1 MSGLQKVICGKWL
14 FLPHYG
20 RLRLFMTTCNIFG
33 ILTWFLGDFYWL
45 LFQKMKFL
53 FFFFTQAMES
63 IQVGDL
69 DSSQMKI
76 LVDFLTSQACCDEQK
91 TFDSILNLSKHIKS
105 GNEKPF
111 RYVLTFCFSFCIYVC
126 IMQLNS
132 GLSYLIW
139 DILLKIAIE
148 KFY

>member
-1 MSGLQKVICGKWL
+1 
-14 FLPHYG
+14 
-20 RLRLFMTTCNIFG
+20 
-33 ILTWFLGDFYWL
+33 
-45 LFQKMKFL
+45 
-53 FFFFTQAMES
+53 MES

-91 TFDSILNLSKHIKS
+91 TFDSISNLSKHIKS

>member
-1 MSGLQKVICGKWL
+1 MENDSFSRIMVGLDYSWQLAI
-14 FLPHYG
+14 
-20 RLRLFMTTCNIFG
+20 
-33 ILTWFLGDFYWL
+33 FLGSWLGFWVIFIDFFFKRWN
-45 LFQKMKFL
+45 F

>member
-1 MSGLQKVICGKWL
+1 MSGLQKIICGKWL
-14 FLPHYG
+14 FLLHYG
-20 RLRLFMTTCNIFG
+20 SLRLFMTTCNIFG

-45 LFQKMKFL
+45 LFQKMEFIIFFL
-53 FFFFTQAMES
+53 TQAMES

-91 TFDSILNLSKHIKS
+91 TFDSISNLSKHIKS